1 MTTFILLILIF
12 IFSVYV
18 NFVLFNPQ
26 KDFFKGDKYR
36 LGDMIKYKNHR
47 YNKDLGFNY
56 HKNKFPNSIATEY
69 MLTTNNMSDYPVLL
83 KIISKRNYPR
93 QYNNYLVIHLRLGD
107 VIENSTNSVDDF
119 LLKPVYLTHPNGNS
133 VNYVKPLEY
142 YQQIINKS
150 KTLGVS
156 KAILI
161 TGFHQGTN
169 HTKSLQYVSHVKNLF
184 QSKGFQCQTRIN
196 LDPDEDFLIMC
207 NAKYFVPSGGG
218 FSDVITNI
226 VKLKGGRVI
235 SSSYPT
241 QMLPKS
247 TSLNQRRLLSSS
259 KPNLSPGTAT
269 VGKSFITNNK
279 EKKNDINQSDSYKF
293 VDFWIHK

>member
-26 KDFFKGDKYR
+26 KDSFKGDKYR

-119 LLKPVYLTHPNGNS
+119 LLKPVYLTHLNGNS
-133 VNYVKPLEY
+133 INYVKPLEY

-169 HTKSLQYVSHVKNLF
+169 HTKSLQYVSHVKNFF

-235 SSSYPT
+235 SSSSPT
-241 QMLPKS
+241 QMLPMS
-247 TSLNQRRLLSSS
+247 TLLNQRRLLSSP
-259 KPNLSPGTAT
+259 KPNLSPGTT
-269 VGKSFITNNK
+269 NEGKSFINNNK
-279 EKKNDINQSDSYKF
+279 EKNNDINQSDSYKF